1 MKHYRDKWSMELNEA
16 IANQMMYDDSVN
28 NRKYEFIRT
37 FVKHLND
44 AKMYKGSYSVDSNEI
59 FVIDIPDKYRNLDCI
74 WIESPKIEECI
85 DIYEAKGFISGHASK
100 YIILRVLR
108 PMSYGCRFII
118 ELSYWSDIVWK
129 DDPEELSTESKQI
142 QKKFLKIIEASL
154 DEMNHKRKEERERK
168 KKNERL

>member
-1 MKHYRDKWSMELNEA
+1 MKHHRDNWSMELNEA

-74 WIESPKIEECI
+74 WIEPPRIEDFF
-85 DIYEAKGFISGHASK
+85 DIYKTRGIGGNVAE

-118 ELSYWSDIVWK
+118 RLSYWSGVVWT
-129 DDPEELSTESKQI
+129 DDPGTLSTESKRI
-142 QKKFLKIIEASL
+142 QKKFLKIIKAAT
-154 DEMNHKRKEERERK
+154 DEMNNEREEEK
-168 KKNERL
+168 E